1 MDKVS
6 MVSKYIIGLIY
17 FVFGLSFFF
26 VTPPPPDESIAPFM
40 TGLMSTGYF
49 FPFLKVTETVC
60 GALVIA
66 GFFVPLA
73 LVILAPITIQ
83 IFLFHAVMTPGITN
97 LIIPIAMIVL
107 HVLAARNYWSVNQP
121 LLKPKTK

>member
-66 GFFVPLA
+66 GFFAPLA

-107 HVLAARNYWSVNQP
+107 HVLAARNYWSVYQP

>member
-107 HVLAARNYWSVNQP
+107 HVLAARNYWSVYQP

>member
-6 MVSKYIIGLIY
+6 LVSKYIIGLIY

-60 GALVIA
+60 GALVLA
-66 GFFVPLA
+66 GFFAPLA
-73 LVILAPITIQ
+73 LIILAPITIQ
-83 IFLFHAVMTPGITN
+83 IFLFHAVMTPGTTN
-97 LIIPIAMIVL
+97 LIMPIAMIVL
-107 HVLAARNYWSVNQP
+107 HVLAARNYWSVYQP

>member
-1 MDKVS
+1 MDKVT

-40 TGLMSTGYF
+40 TGLLSTGYF

-60 GALVIA
+60 GALVLA
-66 GFFVPLA
+66 GFFAPLA
-73 LVILAPITIQ
+73 LIILAPITIQ

-97 LIIPIAMIVL
+97 LIMPIAMIVM
-107 HVLAARNYWSVNQP
+107 HVLAARCYWSVFQP

>member
-26 VTPPPPDESIAPFM
+26 VTPPPPPPGIEAFM

-60 GALVIA
+60 GALVLS
-66 GFFVPLA
+66 GFFAPLA
-73 LVILAPITIQ
+73 LIILAPITIQ
-83 IFLFHAVMTPGITN
+83 IVLFHAVMTPGITN
-97 LIIPIAMIVL
+97 LIMPLAMLIL
-107 HVLAARNYWSVNQP
+107 HLLAARNYRSVYQP
-121 LLKPKTK
+121 LLKPKNK